1 MKIFFAAAIVAS
13 LAFSRARAAREV
25 FAHVIVGNMPK
36 CTLADWEDD
45 MRLAQEARI
54 DGFALN
60 IAAQDPSNEASL
72 ELAFEAAGKF
82 DNFSLFFSFDY
93 LAQGPWPAG
102 RVTELVKRYG
112 ASESYFKPDGRR
124 PLVSTFEGPSHADD
138 WRAIKAA
145 TGAFFVPD
153 WSSVPAR
160 DAVAAAGGVADGL
173 FSFDAWPDGAANM
186 TTEADEAFR
195 AALGDGKA
203 YMMPVAPWFYTNLP
217 GFGGKNW
224 LWRGDG
230 LWDARW
236 RQVADVR
243 PDFVQ
248 ILTWNDFGESH
259 YIGPVRD
266 AALGLFES
274 AAAPLNYARGM
285 THDGWRR
292 FLPFYIDVYKTGR
305 VPDRVGE
312 EAVMAYY
319 RTAPALA
326 CPAGGTTGNSRAHGQ
341 AELPPE
347 QLVADRVFYA
357 ALLDSDDGV
366 AVEVSVGGKTLP
378 GRFDAAPAAGAGTP
392 GVYTGSVPFG
402 RHTGEVTV
410 TVSRHGRTI
419 ATAGGGRAISDRC
432 ENNVQNWNAVAV

>member
-1 MKIFFAAAIVAS
+1 MKVLFAAVMAAS
-13 LAFSRARAAREV
+13 LEFPQIRAAREV
-25 FAHVIVGNMPK
+25 FAHVIVGNVPEF
-36 CTLADWEDD
+36 TLADWEED
-45 MRLAQEARI
+45 MRLAQEAKI

-60 IAAQDPSNEASL
+60 IAAEEPSNEASL
-72 ELAFEAAGKF
+72 ELAFEAAGKLG
-82 DNFSLFFSFDY
+82 DFSLFFSFDY
-93 LAQGPWPAG
+93 LAQGPWPAE
-102 RVTELVKRYG
+102 RVTELVKKYG
-112 ASESYFKPDGRR
+112 ASESYFKPNGRR
-124 PLVSTFEGPSHADD
+124 PFVFTFEGPSNAVD
-138 WRAIKAA
+138 WRDIKAA
-145 TGAFFVPD
+145 VDAFFVPD
-153 WSSVPAR
+153 WSSIPAKEP
-160 DAVAAAGGVADGL
+160 G
-173 FSFDAWPDGAANM
+173 
-186 TTEADEAFR
+186 DEAFR
-195 AALGDGKA
+195 AALGDNKA

-236 RQVADVR
+236 RQVAEVR
-243 PDFVQ
+243 PDFVE

-266 AALGLFES
+266 KELGLFES
-274 AAAPLNYARGM
+274 ADAPLNYARGM

-292 FLPFYIDVYKTGR
+292 FLPFYIDVYKTGK

-312 EAVMAYY
+312 EGVMAYY

-326 CPAGGTTGNSRAHGQ
+326 CPAGGTTGNNKAQGQ

-347 QLVADRVFYA
+347 ELVEDSVFYA

-366 AVEVSVGGKTLP
+366 AVEVSIGGKKLP
-378 GRFDAAPAAGAGTP
+378 GRFDTVPAAGAGTP

-402 RHTGEVTV
+402 DSTGEVVV
-410 TVSRHGRTI
+410 TVSRDGKTI
-419 ATAGGGRAISDRC
+419 ATAEGGKDISNEC

>member
-1 MKIFFAAAIVAS
+1 MAAS
-13 LAFSRARAAREV
+13 LAFLQIRAAREV
-25 FAHVIVGNMPK
+25 FAHVIVGNVPEF
-36 CTLADWEDD
+36 TLADWEED
-45 MRLAQEARI
+45 MRLAQEAKI

-60 IAAQDPSNEASL
+60 IAAEDPSIEASL
-72 ELAFEAAGKF
+72 ELAFEAAGER
-82 DNFSLFFSFDY
+82 DGFSLFFSFDY
-93 LAQGPWPAG
+93 LAQGPWPAE
-102 RVTELVKRYG
+102 RVTELVKKYG

-124 PLVSTFEGPSHADD
+124 PFVSTFEGPSNADD
-138 WRAIKAA
+138 WRNIKAA
-145 TGAFFVPD
+145 VDVFFVPD
-153 WSSVPAR
+153 WSSIPAKE
-160 DAVAAAGGVADGL
+160 AVAAAGGVADGL

-186 TTEADEAFR
+186 TTEGDDAFR
-195 AALGDGKA
+195 AALGDDKA

-236 RQVADVR
+236 RQVAEVR
-243 PDFVQ
+243 PDFVE

-259 YIGPVRD
+259 YVGPVRD
-266 AALGLFES
+266 KELGLFES
-274 AAAPLNYARGM
+274 ADAPLNYARGM

-292 FLPFYIDVYKTGR
+292 FLPFYIDVYKTGK

-312 EAVMAYY
+312 EGVMAYY

-326 CPAGGTTGNSRAHGQ
+326 CPAGGTTGNNKAQGQ

-347 QLVADRVFYA
+347 ELVENSVFYA

-366 AVEVSVGGKTLP
+366 AVEVSIGGKKLP
-378 GRFDAAPAAGAGTP
+378 GRFGTVPAAGPGTP
-392 GVYTGSVPFG
+392 GVYTGSAPFG
-402 RHTGEVTV
+402 GNTGEVVV
-410 TVSRHGRTI
+410 TVSRDGKTI
-419 ATAGGGRAISDRC
+419 ATVEGGKDISNEC